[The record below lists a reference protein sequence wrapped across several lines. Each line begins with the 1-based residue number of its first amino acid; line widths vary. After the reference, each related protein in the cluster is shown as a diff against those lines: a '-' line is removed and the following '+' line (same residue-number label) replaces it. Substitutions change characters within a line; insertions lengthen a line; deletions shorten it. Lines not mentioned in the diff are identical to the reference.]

1 MPVLESAEEVSSI
14 LRTELSEF
22 TRNIRMQRP
31 PHTHTHTPEN
41 KDLFQ
46 TRQGGRVF
54 MFSQFEVV

>member
-31 PHTHTHTPEN
+31 PHTHTPEN